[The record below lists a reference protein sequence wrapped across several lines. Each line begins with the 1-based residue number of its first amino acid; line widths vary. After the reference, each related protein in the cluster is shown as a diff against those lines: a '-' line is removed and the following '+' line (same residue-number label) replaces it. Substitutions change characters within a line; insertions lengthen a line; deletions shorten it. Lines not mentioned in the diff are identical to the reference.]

1 MSPLKLKLSD
11 ATGREE
17 REPGVRCGEF
27 VAGKF
32 QMLVLP
38 LLGYTADAEVAKS
51 ARLRVVFSC
60 IDDTRMESVE
70 CIVARMSKWPDGDKM
85 HIEL

>member
-1 MSPLKLKLSD
+1 MKLKLSD

-17 REPGVRCGEF
+17 REPGPWRAVSSSPANFRCRCF
-27 VAGKF
+27 HC
-32 QMLVLP
+32 
-38 LLGYTADAEVAKS
+38 YTADAEVAKS

>member
-1 MSPLKLKLSD
+1 MGHESVETEAERRDGARGARAWRAVSSSP
-11 ATGREE
+11 ANF
-17 REPGVRCGEF
+17 RCRCF
-27 VAGKF
+27 HC
-32 QMLVLP
+32 
-38 LLGYTADAEVAKS
+38 YTADAEVAKS
-51 ARLRVVFSC
+51 ARLPVVFSC

>member
-1 MSPLKLKLSD
+1 
-11 ATGREE
+11 
-17 REPGVRCGEF
+17 
-27 VAGKF
+27 
-32 QMLVLP
+32 MLVLP